1 MHLLIHALH
10 ELARWFGRYACMHTR
25 IAQRRLDHAS
35 APAIIPVKIIL
46 LLFPLAVSQGQPDSH
61 FFFSCFHG
69 RAGGEDGCVYKLLL
83 FLSSRHHA
91 LAITA
96 RQLTTLTL
104 AAS

>member
-1 MHLLIHALH
+1 MHS
-10 ELARWFGRYACMHTR
+10 R

-35 APAIIPVKIIL
+35 APAIIPVKITSIL

-69 RAGGEDGCVYKLLL
+69 HAGGEDGCVYKLLL

-91 LAITA
+91 LAIQQ
-96 RQLTTLTL
+96 RD
-104 AAS
+104 S